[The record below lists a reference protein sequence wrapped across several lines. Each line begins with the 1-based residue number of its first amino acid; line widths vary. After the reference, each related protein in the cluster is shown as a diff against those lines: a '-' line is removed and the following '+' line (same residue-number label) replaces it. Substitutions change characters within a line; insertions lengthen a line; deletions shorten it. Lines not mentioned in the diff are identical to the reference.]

1 MSPTLHDKSQHLPG
15 RQTIYSFP
23 LKWNRVRKVEM
34 WHKIWALDL
43 VAVLDYPGDRGDV
56 LHPLHGAHQLWAQP
70 GVLVVFI
77 LQPWQDS
84 ILMHKCLMVRSPLSL
99 DWSPGRSWPARC
111 SGGHRVVCS
120 WAGQPRDV
128 CWTHF
133 PLLHGDEHPGGD
145 LGPGSHCCIRTGQ
158 SPCNTRNMTWLR
170 WCVDSLCGAWIWVKW
185 CR

>member
-1 MSPTLHDKSQHLPG
+1 MRSSQKSGNVAQNMSTRPCCCPRLSWWPRRCTSPPPW
-15 RQTIYSFP
+15 RAP
-23 LKWNRVRKVEM
+23 
-34 WHKIWALDL
+34 ALGT
-43 VAVLDYPGDRGDV
+43 ARSPRG
-56 LHPLHGAHQLWAQP
+56 LHPAAMTGL
-70 GVLVVFI
+70 
-77 LQPWQDS
+77 
-84 ILMHKCLMVRSPLSL
+84 ILMHKCLMVSSPLSL

-145 LGPGSHCCIRTGQ
+145 LGPGSHCCIHSGQ
-158 SPCNTRNMTWLR
+158 SPCNTRNMTWH
-170 WCVDSLCGAWIWVKW
+170 DSGDVSSLGGAWIWVKW